1 MRYRYHVN
9 MGGVFYLVVTVLVG
23 LAATIRPNNLLVW
36 VFGLLLGLIV
46 LSGLISGV
54 MLMRVRITRLDP
66 VHGRVDQPLAVR
78 YSVENLGRLIPLF
91 DLRITER
98 RGQGLLRFTDVADA
112 WVMHSG
118 PGELVHAE
126 AVLVPR
132 RRGRLRFTGIE
143 GFSSFPLGFIGKSVR
158 IRQPM
163 DTLIFPRTVMLRREV
178 IESLLGK
185 HGVGARPGRRSGQ
198 GGEYFGLRE
207 YRSGDSLRSVA
218 WKRVRPDEGLIV
230 MQRSITA
237 PPRALFVLDLRRP
250 TDELR
255 VEEEGEF
262 DPRELEERAISLIG
276 SLAETAMSLGVEF
289 GLRVPGIDLV
299 PLPVRGGRRHMDRLL
314 AHLAAI
320 DLDRPRIESST
331 RIPVRNQET
340 MVVVHPDRVDPS
352 IGGDGAWHL
361 LPSSLEEFAVNPT
374 GVSAAT
380 ESEVAA

>member
-1 MRYRYHVN
+1 
-9 MGGVFYLVVTVLVG
+9 MGFDSAQAKHNIG
-23 LAATIRPNNLLVW
+23 LPFAGYI
-36 VFGLLLGLIV
+36 
-46 LSGLISGV
+46 
-54 MLMRVRITRLDP
+54 
-66 VHGRVDQPLAVR
+66 
-78 YSVENLGRLIPLF
+78 
-91 DLRITER
+91 
-98 RGQGLLRFTDVADA
+98 
-112 WVMHSG
+112 
-118 PGELVHAE
+118 
-126 AVLVPR
+126 
-132 RRGRLRFTGIE
+132 FTGIE

-163 DTLIFPRTVMLRREV
+163 DTLIFPRTVPLRREV

-185 HGVGARPGRRSGQ
+185 HGVGARPGRRAGQ

-230 MQRSITA
+230 MQRSISA

-340 MVVVHPDRVDPS
+340 MVVVHPDRTDPS

-374 GVSAAT
+374 DVSAAT